1 MCHLSVLKDK
11 LIFLQISGGKK
22 NLFNFVNIYIYIF
35 FFFGLWKGGSAL
47 KSMIERFF
55 SWMIVYNFVINE
67 FLEKQAN
74 AVSHLYVQNN
84 KLKKTHATT
93 LHTVYIYICINF
105 YGSMPQ
111 VDDAKGG
118 MTAAEVRS
126 RFFGKGGDV
135 PS

>member
-1 MCHLSVLKDK
+1 
-11 LIFLQISGGKK
+11 
-22 NLFNFVNIYIYIF
+22 
-35 FFFGLWKGGSAL
+35 
-47 KSMIERFF
+47 MIERFF

-74 AVSHLYVQNN
+74 AVNHLYVQNN
-84 KLKKTHATT
+84 KLKKNMQQHYI
-93 LHTVYIYICINF
+93 LYIYICKNF